1 MISKLWTLILKQ
13 SEISE
18 LLSDIRIV
26 KKKHKNCRDVDQQQ
40 SGLTEETCT
49 YGIEPMQ
56 KDFNSHEKRLKQD
69 ILSTRIGAGYV
80 CTLCFPATWS
90 KHTR

>member
-1 MISKLWTLILKQ
+1 MDINSQI
-13 SEISE
+13 IGN
-18 LLSDIRIV
+18 IRIAIGYQNC

-56 KDFNSHEKRLKQD
+56 KDFNSHEKRLKQKKED